1 MKNFM
6 TASFLY
12 EQWHLGYV
20 WHDLMPDKPIEQQTG
35 RWFKSGPEEHDLVEQ
50 AVRKLFLGSK
60 LSDQDRELLAK
71 TMVMFDSLV

>member
-12 EQWHLGYV
+12 EQWHLGNV

-35 RWFKSGPEEHDLVEQ
+35 RWFKSGPEDDHDLLAE
-50 AVRKLFLGSK
+50 AVKKLFRGNS
-60 LSDQDRELLAK
+60 LSEQDRELLTK
-71 TMVMFDSLV
+71 TMVKF

>member
-1 MKNFM
+1 MTDFM

-35 RWFKSGPEEHDLVEQ
+35 RWFKSGPDDDHDLVAE
-50 AVRKLFLGSK
+50 AVKKLFHGTT
-60 LSDQDRELLAK
+60 LSDQDRELLTKSMVRFAK
-71 TMVMFDSLV
+71 K

>member
-12 EQWHLGYV
+12 EQLHLGNV

-35 RWFKSGPEEHDLVEQ
+35 RWFKSGPEDDHDLVEQ
-50 AVRKLFLGSK
+50 AVRKLFLCRK
-60 LSDQDRELLAK
+60 LSDQDRELLTK
-71 TMVMFDSLV
+71 TMVKFAKN